1 MCEFCVFFRFL
12 VCDFVDIVC
21 IRGYKDSL
29 TKQTILDR
37 LKSSNIIAVAD
48 GVIMVMQMYCI
59 LFMFVIVPGGLL
71 YLFRENLS
79 YMDYDIIT
87 KFVSGIA
94 PCMAAL
100 IAYYKWY
107 TNRDYKNEYY
117 KKILD
122 VRICAYEELR
132 KLLSLID
139 QRKEIRLTDTDG
151 TDIKR
156 QYHHIFHNDDE
167 LEKAVQQITRAVQY
181 NSWMYYRTVKILYR
195 LNILIISARDYL
207 TKKDQGGIF
216 EQTSNLERKKCSLE
230 KIVPNQECLK
240 KKEWSIDRQYVI
252 IGICLY
258 DEVRNLCDE
267 IRRNINKDM
276 LELHKVEEFLR
287 ELENTKNKKNC

>member
-1 MCEFCVFFRFL
+1 
-12 VCDFVDIVC
+12 
-21 IRGYKDSL
+21 
-29 TKQTILDR
+29 
-37 LKSSNIIAVAD
+37 
-48 GVIMVMQMYCI
+48 MVKQMYCI
-59 LFMFVIVPGGLL
+59 LFIFVIVLGGLW
-71 YLFRENLS
+71 YLFRANLS

-139 QRKEIRLTDTDG
+139 QRQEIRLTDTDG

-207 TKKDQGGIF
+207 TKKDKRGIF

-230 KIVPNQECLK
+230 KIIPKQECLK

-258 DEVRNLCDE
+258 DEVQNLCHE
-267 IRRNINKDM
+267 VRRNINIDM
-276 LELHKVEEFLR
+276 LELYKVEEFLQ
-287 ELENTKNKKNC
+287 EGENTK